1 MADVIIVGGGP
12 AGYSAALFTS
22 KYGLDTVVY
31 DTDDSKMHSAYLW
44 NYLGIQEM
52 HGSDFLNVA
61 REQVEEYGTEIRKE
75 KITSA
80 AVAEAGFT
88 VETEGGA
95 SESAPYLVVATGLNN
110 DLLKN
115 LGVEM
120 EGKEA
125 KVGHNGETSI
135 DNLYAVGWT
144 SRNQSQAII
153 SAGDG
158 AAAALHLIAQVEGKP
173 YHDFDVPPSD
183 A

>member
-12 AGYSAALFTS
+12 AGYSTALFTS

-44 NYLGIQEM
+44 NYLGIREL
-52 HGSDFLNVA
+52 HGSEFLKVA
-61 REQVEEYGTEIRKE
+61 REQVEDYGTAIRPAKVTDATKDE
-75 KITSA
+75 D
-80 AVAEAGFT
+80 GFT
-88 VETEGGA
+88 VATEDGA
-95 SESAPYLVVATGLNN
+95 SESATFLVVATGLNN

-125 KVGHNGETSI
+125 KVGHNGETSVE
-135 DNLYAVGWT
+135 NLYAVGWT

-173 YHDFDVPPSD
+173 YHDFDVPPSE
-183 A
+183 

>member
-12 AGYSAALFTS
+12 AGYSTALFTS

-52 HGSDFLNVA
+52 HGSDFLNIA
-61 REQVEEYGTEIRKE
+61 REQVENYETEIRQAKV
-75 KITSA
+75 TDA
-80 AVAEAGFT
+80 AKDDDGFT
-88 VETEGGA
+88 VETEDGA
-95 SESAPYLVVATGLNN
+95 SESAKFLVVATGLNN
-110 DLLKN
+110 DLLKS

-135 DNLYAVGWT
+135 ANLYAVGWT

-158 AAAALHLIAQVEGKP
+158 AAAALHLIAEVEGKP

-183 A
+183 E

>member
-12 AGYSAALFTS
+12 AGYSTALFTS

-31 DTDDSKMHSAYLW
+31 DTDDSKMHSAHLW
-44 NYLGIQEM
+44 NYLGIKEIG
-52 HGSDFLNVA
+52 GSEFLNVA
-61 REQVEEYGTEIRKE
+61 RAQVEKYGTEIRQAKVTDAR
-75 KITSA
+75 KDGD
-80 AVAEAGFT
+80 GFT
-88 VETEGGA
+88 VETEDGTT
-95 SESAPYLVVATGLNN
+95 ESAKFLVIATGLNN
-110 DLLKN
+110 DLLKD

-125 KVGHNGETSI
+125 KVGHSGETSI
-135 DNLYAVGWT
+135 EDLYAVGWI

-158 AAAALHLIAQVEGKP
+158 AAAAIHLIAQVEGKP

-183 A
+183 E

>member
-12 AGYSAALFTS
+12 AGYSTALFTS
-22 KYGLDTVVY
+22 KYGLDTVVF

-52 HGSDFLNVA
+52 HGSDFLKIA
-61 REQVEEYGTEIRKE
+61 REQVETYGTDVRPA
-75 KITSA
+75 TVTGA
-80 AVAEAGFT
+80 AKDDDGFR
-88 VETEGGA
+88 VETEDGS
-95 SESAPYLVVATGLNN
+95 SESAKFLVVATGLNN

-125 KVGHNGETSI
+125 KVGRNGETTI
-135 DNLYAVGWT
+135 ENLYAVGWT

-158 AAAALHLIAQVEGKP
+158 AAAALHLIAEVEGKP

-183 A
+183 